1 MSHHKP
7 KLMKNITYLYKL
19 ISLLLGLFSSTSIFG
34 QSTAS
39 YDISFISSWEHEIID
54 PISGNSTSDI
64 PENAHWSNLVGT
76 THNSNFMLLRMGTLA
91 SLGIKNV
98 AESGNN
104 TALFNEVNSSEDT
117 NQWLQQGFSPFA
129 AISSA
134 TLSNIVVTSDFPLLS
149 LVSMIAPSPDWII
162 AIDAINLRDNNAW
175 IDNIVLELFPYDAG
189 TDGGLNYSSM
199 NQVSVPSQFIRS
211 LINEGPFNTKPIG
224 TLTISLNQ
232 TLNIDALESSK
243 ATLYPNPTKGNITI
257 KTSNTGVLNKVLVHD
272 ILGREVASFKNSNSK
287 HTLQINL
294 AHLKNGIYVLRLLL
308 NDGTESTK
316 KVVIN

>member
-1 MSHHKP
+1 
-7 KLMKNITYLYKL
+7 MKNSTYLYKL
-19 ISLLLGLFSSTSIFG
+19 LLLLLGVFSSTSIFG

-54 PISGNSTSDI
+54 PTSGNSTSDI

-76 THNSNFMLLRMGTLA
+76 THNSNFTLLKMGTLA

-104 TALFNEVNSSEDT
+104 TALFNEVNSSENT

-134 TLSNIVVTSDFPLLS
+134 TLSDVVVTSDFPLLS

-175 IDNIVLELFPYDAG
+175 IDDIVLDLFPYDAG
-189 TDGGLNYSSM
+189 TDSGLNYSSL
-199 NQVSVPSQFIRS
+199 NQVSVPPQIIRS

-232 TLNIDALESSK
+232 TLSIDALESSK
-243 ATLYPNPTKGNITI
+243 ITLYPNPTKGNITI
-257 KTSNTGVLNKVLVHD
+257 KTSNTGVLDKVLVHD
-272 ILGREVASFKNSNSK
+272 ILGREVANFKNSNSK

-294 AHLKNGIYVLRLLL
+294 EHLKNGIYVLRLLL